1 MIEAETMKFLAENKD
16 SILAIAAIGALV
28 MTALTAVMSLFGAIT
43 AKKIDE
49 KIKRQEAIRVLLEDG
64 MIGMGESIQGILSAA
79 DILLTKYGIEVH
91 QNDPSLN
98 TSIKKYK
105 TIIGNHKKQLM
116 KAKTIYR
123 YKLYGIEDGLSIITR
138 CTDWIQGLKDDIPLA
153 RKMLKEADKIRL
165 IVDKEI
171 IKCYRKGDYPS
182 SVARWRLSYHSW
194 KIKKMRQG

>member
-49 KIKRQEAIRVLLEDG
+49 KIKRQEAIRVLIEDG

-98 TSIKKYK
+98 SSIKKYK
-105 TIIGNHKKQLM
+105 TIIGNHKKHLM

-182 SVARWRLSYHSW
+182 SVTRWRLVYHSW